1 MVRPS
6 SLHGNPGPDTYRD
19 ISIFDRGPLRLEEVP
34 SSTYSVSSSGDV
46 VEGDDIEFVIRR
58 SGGLTSAGSVQFQ
71 VKSGSAKFEEDFLTV
86 DGYQT
91 INFDA
96 LEASSVNYVEK
107 IITVA
112 TVDDEE
118 IEMDEFLMAMLRPSS
133 PYDQIAAMTARA
145 VIENNDEIAKYSMS
159 FDSKK
164 IEEGESLV
172 FDINRTSDQR
182 NAEILLSL
190 KSSGAEIGADII
202 DIGEMSIDFQ
212 AGESSKT
219 ITLGTIDDEEVEISE
234 GFFVRI
240 NSESKVEQIDNGIQ
254 YIEIED
260 NDEPSDFTLLQP
272 SSTSEGDGVVFTI
285 ERSGD
290 ISRNGSVY
298 FWTKNGTAKKSDF
311 TSPELIGEKQLVSFE
326 AESTQQTVTVDILD
340 DDAVEDEEFFYGF
353 IKPFQIEDRI
363 LKNSRKAEIIDDDV
377 PVEYSFKVGIIDD
390 EGVFQETN
398 DFTESDVITFEISR
412 SRIVSGGSVDLK
424 LRSAT
429 AKSDKD
435 FLLPIL
441 RTNETDLGEV
451 FFDDDQLSAL
461 VTVDTI
467 DDYSVEGDEFFFAS
481 LKANNRTDVIAG
493 RRQQIN
499 IQDDDTEVTYALSFI
514 PLVVD
519 ENGDV
524 QELEEVV
531 GDDAEVAEGGTAR
544 LRISRSGGNH
554 DAPGQ
559 VKLRTMAGNAKDSVD
574 YVGLDKQVIVIP
586 AGSTEYTVDIEISE
600 DYKVERDESFSAV
613 IKPVGKRDNIQNR
626 QQTITILDDDEPA
639 VFSIS
644 AVETEIQEA
653 GEAVLTISKTGGEGR
668 TSSVVISTGSDSARA
683 GKDFEKNVLQVD
695 FEPGDSTSKTITIP
709 MIDDEK
715 VETDEEFFVV
725 NIKPKEAQDSV
736 DDRNSSLEFEI
747 IDNDTPAEFS
757 IAADSEN
764 IDADGNAFV
773 NEAGEFV
780 FTVTKASGG
789 EGRTSSIVLNTTD
802 GTAKS
807 GKDYAAINSAQ
818 IDFTPDG
825 PTNLTITIQTGD
837 DEAIEG
843 GSESGENF
851 YLDIKTLDSVDSIR
865 DGESRLDIEI
875 TDDDEPAEF
884 SITTSEAEVTEGEN
898 IVLEVSRS
906 GGEGRSSTVILTTSN
921 GSAQSGRDYK
931 KQSREFVFLS
941 DSDESQYFTIETVD
955 DESIEGDSTSNEDFS
970 VKFEAVDPLDSIV
983 GSDDI
988 ELAIVDNDKPAVF
1001 DVSAAEA
1008 NQDDNGKDFKVDE
1021 AGSIELT
1028 IEKTG
1033 GEGRTSFVYVST
1045 KNASARSGADYTGL
1059 RAELEFSAND
1069 VSKTLTIQT
1078 TADEEIEGGDGLG
1091 EEFLFR
1097 VKPLDEAD
1105 SVNGDSSRNVTIVDD
1120 DEPAQFNISV
1130 ADANLEDNDK
1140 DLKLNEAD
1148 SMVVTIEKTGGE
1160 GRTSTLFIKTKN
1172 GSAFAGSDSDYIAV
1186 KQELEFPEDVMSQT
1200 LTIETNSD
1208 ELIEGGD
1215 DVGETFDLKIKVLDD
1230 ADEIIGGSSR
1240 TVTIVDDDEPA
1251 EFSISAAETDVEEGE
1266 DVLVT
1271 IAKTGGEGRSSLVR
1285 VVTKNGSA
1293 RSGSDYEGVES
1304 QIITFDADDFSETI
1318 TIQTFADEE
1327 VEGSGDSGENF
1338 FFDIKPINQLDS
1350 IDGDTRLTLTILD
1363 PVAGSDSN
1371 VVSEA

>member
-1 MVRPS
+1 M
-6 SLHGNPGPDTYRD
+6 
-19 ISIFDRGPLRLEEVP
+19 
-34 SSTYSVSSSGDV
+34 
-46 VEGDDIEFVIRR
+46 
-58 SGGLTSAGSVQFQ
+58 
-71 VKSGSAKFEEDFLTV
+71 
-86 DGYQT
+86 
-91 INFDA
+91 
-96 LEASSVNYVEK
+96 
-107 IITVA
+107 
-112 TVDDEE
+112 
-118 IEMDEFLMAMLRPSS
+118 
-133 PYDQIAAMTARA
+133 
-145 VIENNDEIAKYSMS
+145 
-159 FDSKK
+159 
-164 IEEGESLV
+164 
-172 FDINRTSDQR
+172 
-182 NAEILLSL
+182 
-190 KSSGAEIGADII
+190 
-202 DIGEMSIDFQ
+202 
-212 AGESSKT
+212 
-219 ITLGTIDDEEVEISE
+219 
-234 GFFVRI
+234 
-240 NSESKVEQIDNGIQ
+240 
-254 YIEIED
+254 
-260 NDEPSDFTLLQP
+260 
-272 SSTSEGDGVVFTI
+272 
-285 ERSGD
+285 
-290 ISRNGSVY
+290 
-298 FWTKNGTAKKSDF
+298 
-311 TSPELIGEKQLVSFE
+311 
-326 AESTQQTVTVDILD
+326 
-340 DDAVEDEEFFYGF
+340 
-353 IKPFQIEDRI
+353 
-363 LKNSRKAEIIDDDV
+363 
-377 PVEYSFKVGIIDD
+377 
-390 EGVFQETN
+390 
-398 DFTESDVITFEISR
+398 
-412 SRIVSGGSVDLK
+412 
-424 LRSAT
+424 
-429 AKSDKD
+429 
-435 FLLPIL
+435 
-441 RTNETDLGEV
+441 
-451 FFDDDQLSAL
+451 
-461 VTVDTI
+461 
-467 DDYSVEGDEFFFAS
+467 
-481 LKANNRTDVIAG
+481 
-493 RRQQIN
+493 
-499 IQDDDTEVTYALSFI
+499 
-514 PLVVD
+514 
-519 ENGDV
+519 
-524 QELEEVV
+524 
-531 GDDAEVAEGGTAR
+531 
-544 LRISRSGGNH
+544 
-554 DAPGQ
+554 
-559 VKLRTMAGNAKDSVD
+559 
-574 YVGLDKQVIVIP
+574 
-586 AGSTEYTVDIEISE
+586 
-600 DYKVERDESFSAV
+600 
-613 IKPVGKRDNIQNR
+613 
-626 QQTITILDDDEPA
+626 
-639 VFSIS
+639 
-644 AVETEIQEA
+644 
-653 GEAVLTISKTGGEGR
+653 
-668 TSSVVISTGSDSARA
+668 
-683 GKDFEKNVLQVD
+683 
-695 FEPGDSTSKTITIP
+695 
-709 MIDDEK
+709 
-715 VETDEEFFVV
+715 
-725 NIKPKEAQDSV
+725 
-736 DDRNSSLEFEI
+736 
-747 IDNDTPAEFS
+747 
-757 IAADSEN
+757 
-764 IDADGNAFV
+764 
-773 NEAGEFV
+773 
-780 FTVTKASGG
+780 
-789 EGRTSSIVLNTTD
+789 
-802 GTAKS
+802 
-807 GKDYAAINSAQ
+807 
-818 IDFTPDG
+818 
-825 PTNLTITIQTGD
+825 
-837 DEAIEG
+837 
-843 GSESGENF
+843 
-851 YLDIKTLDSVDSIR
+851 
-865 DGESRLDIEI
+865 
-875 TDDDEPAEF
+875 
-884 SITTSEAEVTEGEN
+884 
-898 IVLEVSRS
+898 LEVSRS

-1059 RAELEFSAND
+1059 RAELEFSED
-1069 VSKTLTIQT
+1069 EVSKTLTIQT

-1271 IAKTGGEGRSSLVR
+1271 IAKTGGEGRSSSVR

-1363 PVAGSDSN
+1363 PVSGSDSN